1 MLRLREVRRW
11 FGSQPMALGA
21 ASAASAAAILGV
33 PTGVIANPWFE
44 RKVPIRGFEV
54 VVLVVLSLIAGVVAA
69 TYARP
74 AAVDPGMRRAGAASG
89 VLGWFAISCPLC
101 NPFVVALLGT
111 SGATGVFARVQ
122 PLLGVVA
129 IAFAAS
135 ALALRVRAVR
145 RGTCRVPASPVA
157 SVASVGRQGGV
168 DAHAGGAP

>member
-1 MLRLREVRRW
+1 
-11 FGSQPMALGA
+11 MAAAVGA
-21 ASAASAAAILGV
+21 AVLLGV

-54 VVLVVLSLIAGVVAA
+54 VVLVVLSVIAGVFAA

-74 AAVDPGMRRAGAASG
+74 VTVDPGLRRVGAASG
-89 VLGWFAISCPLC
+89 VVGWFAVSCPLC

-122 PLLGVVA
+122 PVLGVVA
-129 IAFAAS
+129 IAVAAT

-145 RGTCRVPASPVA
+145 RGTCRVPAPSPESAGA
-157 SVASVGRQGGV
+157 SAGRQGRV
-168 DAHAGGAP
+168 DAHARGAL